1 MIPLDLVRAAPWDR
15 ALFTTFALSLAFFEA
30 VLLDA
35 LMRGGSKHAII
46 LTDPEGLRAALS
58 EHGARRAG
66 RDYEIEPVGC
76 TTGCFHPKIGAFLAG
91 GDAHLLVGSGNL
103 SFGGW
108 GGNLECID
116 HLHPSFA
123 AQAFDDAADF
133 FELMTIADTLVLDA
147 DDACLSL
154 AGALRR
160 AATGR
165 VRDGRIRIAHS
176 LGDPIATQL
185 KAFADELGGAVR
197 LTAVSPFYDLGGSGI
212 DRLAR
217 ELGCDEILLHVH
229 PAGAVRGAGAIEWP
243 FDCPRPITPVRL
255 EEAFPSDSR
264 PLHAKCFEI
273 QCRRGAIRVAGSANA
288 TSAGLFGRNVE
299 ASVVR
304 VLPHFKQHWA
314 ATPAEPPFRR
324 EADDENEEAEVE
336 RRVGVLRAIL
346 DADRL
351 TGRVITPRLTG
362 ATSAALETFAGL
374 NDLGTATIDGEGRFE
389 ISAPGL
395 EAASFEHGR
404 LILRLTQG
412 ERVLEG
418 IVAIAAASELIR
430 RIGAMAP
437 RIMAMLA
444 GSETP
449 ADVAAI
455 LAWFRDD
462 PDRLPSDAM
471 LSGGGGDRSDAP
483 EAQPS
488 FVSLAE
494 LNEAAAREQ
503 AQGGQTARGQAAWR
517 NAMAMLRA
525 AFRTKRGPWASGAE
539 TDDDDDEDPKERE
552 ERARDEEKNN
562 NKTLRA
568 FDELLPI
575 MLAPERD
582 GRDAPMALGLAHFLA
597 DRIRPAPAHLRQ
609 WLGFILPQIKDL
621 AGVEG
626 LLAISA
632 AMAFHA
638 SDGRP
643 DGPTRARRYLAQR
656 NADAD
661 TLNIAADEGAA
672 FIEILAAQLAL
683 DEFADE
689 VRVSRTVNEQ
699 VAAYLAAA
707 NGFGPR
713 GGYPLLE
720 GSPHWARLAR
730 GLNDPSILARFAIP
744 TELPKSCPRCNIGL
758 SVAARED
765 LRDTGVTSC
774 CAVILNGAP

>member
-1 MIPLDLVRAAPWDR
+1 VIPLDLVRAAPWDR

-30 VLLDA
+30 VLLDS
-35 LMRGGSKHAII
+35 LMRGGSKQAVI
-46 LTDPEGLRAALS
+46 LTDPEGLRSALS

-76 TTGCFHPKIGAFLAG
+76 TTGCFHPKIGAFVAG
-91 GDAHLLVGSGNL
+91 DDAHLLVGSGNL

-123 AQAFDDAADF
+123 GQAFDDAADF

-154 AGALRR
+154 AGTLRR
-160 AATGR
+160 AAAGR
-165 VRDGRIRIAHS
+165 IRDGRIRIAHS

-185 KAFADELGGAVR
+185 EAFADELGGAVR
-197 LTAVSPFYDLGGSGI
+197 LTAVSPFYDLDGSGV

-217 ELGCDEILLHVH
+217 ELGCQEIMLHVH
-229 PAGAVRGAGAIEWP
+229 PDGAVRGTGAIEWP
-243 FDCPRPITPVRL
+243 FDCPRPLTPVRL
-255 EEAFPSDSR
+255 EKAFPGDAR

-288 TSAGLFGRNVE
+288 TCAGLFGRNVE

-304 VLPHFKQHWA
+304 ILPRFKQYWTA
-314 ATPAEPPFRR
+314 IPAEMPIRR
-324 EADDENEEAEVE
+324 ESDGEDEEADAE
-336 RRVGVLRAIL
+336 RRVGVLRVTL

-351 TGRVITPRLTG
+351 TGRIITPRLTG
-362 ATSAALETFAGL
+362 AASAALETFAGITE
-374 NDLGTATIDGEGRFE
+374 LGTLTIDGEGRFE
-389 ISAPGL
+389 IAAPGL

-404 LILRLTQG
+404 LILRLIQG
-412 ERVLEG
+412 ERVAEG

-462 PDRLPSDAM
+462 PGRLPSDTI
-471 LSGGGGDRSDAP
+471 LSGGGGDGSEGL
-483 EAQPS
+483 EAQPT
-488 FVSLAE
+488 FVSLPA
-494 LNEAAAREQ
+494 LSEAAAQEQ
-503 AQGGQTARGQAAWR
+503 AQGGHTARGQAAWR
-517 NAMAMLRA
+517 SAMAMLRA
-525 AFRTKRGPWASGAE
+525 AFRTKRSPWASGAE
-539 TDDDDDEDPKERE
+539 TDDDDDDDPSARE

-562 NKTLRA
+562 KKTMRA

-582 GRDAPMALGLAHFLA
+582 GRDAPMALELAHFLA
-597 DRIRPAPAHLRQ
+597 SRIRPAPAHLRQ

-621 AGVEG
+621 AGAEG
-626 LLAISA
+626 PLAIA
-632 AMAFHA
+632 AAIAFHA
-638 SDGRP
+638 TDGRP
-643 DGPTRARRYLAQR
+643 DGPIRARRYLAQR
-656 NADAD
+656 GADSD
-661 TLNIAADEGAA
+661 RLNFAADEGAA
-672 FIEILAAQLAL
+672 FVEILGPQLAL
-683 DEFADE
+683 DGFADE
-689 VRVSRTVNEQ
+689 IRASRTVNEQ
-699 VAAYLAAA
+699 VASYVAAA
-707 NGFGPR
+707 NGTGPR
-713 GGYPLLE
+713 DGYPLLQS
-720 GSPHWARLAR
+720 SPHWPRLAR
-730 GLNDPSILARFAIP
+730 GLDDPSVYARFVIP
-744 TELPKSCPRCNIGL
+744 AELPKSCPRCNIGL
-758 SVAARED
+758 SVASRED
-765 LRDTGVTSC
+765 LRETGVTRC
-774 CAVILNGAP
+774 CAIILNGAP